1 MLGIE
6 GVQNE
11 YLNVL
16 RAGRLVQTR
25 DLDVSEP
32 VRGEM
37 RFDDL
42 AFGFTF
48 TYIMIGSEGTAI
60 VVGVDLSAFALVHLY
75 SIGRYGV
82 GGDNF
87 GV

>member
-48 TYIMIGSEGTAI
+48 TYIMIG
-60 VVGVDLSAFALVHLY
+60 
-75 SIGRYGV
+75 
-82 GGDNF
+82 
-87 GV
+87 